1 MKRMTSLLVG
11 NTMASLG
18 ISMLIKS
25 GLGCFALTAGNIAL
39 ANWTGLTVGTTGMI
53 LEIIMLLLATY
64 LGEGIG
70 LTSIINAVYG
80 SLMIDVFSFILPS
93 NPLMIIGLLIIP
105 FGWVLMGRAAYGDTG
120 SNILMNALLKRYGLK
135 ISYTRSIQE
144 IVFLTLGL
152 LGARNYVTWLTIA
165 LTFGLGYL
173 LQFCYRLIK
182 YDPTEINHSFLIK
195 KSNDAFIK

>member
-1 MKRMTSLLVG
+1 MTSLLVG
-11 NTMASLG
+11 NTIASLG

-25 GLGCFALTAGNIAL
+25 GLGCFALTAGNMAL
-39 ANWTGLTVGTTGMI
+39 ANWFGITVGTAGMI

-70 LTSIINAVYG
+70 LTSIVNAIYG
-80 SLMIDVFSFILPS
+80 SVMIDVFSFILPS

-120 SNILMNALLKRYGLK
+120 SNILMNALLKKYGLS
-135 ISYTRSIQE
+135 ISLMRGTQE
-144 IVFLTLGL
+144 VVFLSLGL
-152 LGARNYVTWLTIA
+152 LGAREYVTWFTIA

-173 LQFCYRLIK
+173 LQICYKLVK
-182 YDPTEINHSFLIK
+182 YDPTKIKHSFLIK
-195 KSNDAFIK
+195 RGQ

>member
-11 NTMASLG
+11 NTIASLG
-18 ISMLIKS
+18 ISMLIRS
-25 GLGCFALTAGNIAL
+25 GLGCFALTAGNMAL
-39 ANWTGLTVGTTGMI
+39 ANWFGITVGTAGMI

-70 LTSIINAVYG
+70 LTSIVNAIYG
-80 SLMIDVFSFILPS
+80 SVMIDVFSFILPS

-120 SNILMNALLKRYGLK
+120 SNILMNALLKKYGLS
-135 ISYTRSIQE
+135 ISLMRGIQE
-144 IVFLTLGL
+144 IVFLSLGL
-152 LGARNYVTWLTIA
+152 LGAREYVTWLTIA

-173 LQFCYRLIK
+173 LQVCYKLVK
-182 YDPTEINHSFLIK
+182 YDPTEIKHNFLVK
-195 KSNDAFIK
+195 R

>member
-11 NTMASLG
+11 NTIASLG

-39 ANWTGLTVGTTGMI
+39 ANWFGITVGTAGMI

-70 LTSIINAVYG
+70 LTSIVNAVYG
-80 SLMIDVFSFILPS
+80 SVMIDVFSFILPS
-93 NPLMIIGLLIIP
+93 NPLMILGLLIIP

-120 SNILMNALLKRYGLK
+120 SNILMNALLKKYGLS
-135 ISYTRSIQE
+135 ISFMRGIQE
-144 IVFLTLGL
+144 VVFLSLGL
-152 LGARNYVTWLTIA
+152 LGARQYVTWLTIA

-173 LQFCYRLIK
+173 LQFCYGLVK

-195 KSNDAFIK
+195 RGH

>member
-1 MKRMTSLLVG
+1 MTSLLVG
-11 NTMASLG
+11 NTIASLG

-25 GLGCFALTAGNIAL
+25 GFGCFALTAGNMAL
-39 ANWTGLTVGTTGMI
+39 ANWFGITVGTAGMI

-70 LTSIINAVYG
+70 LTSIVNAIYG
-80 SLMIDVFSFILPS
+80 SVMIDVFSFILPFS
-93 NPLMIIGLLIIP
+93 PLMIIGLLIIP

-120 SNILMNALLKRYGLK
+120 SNILMNALLKKYGLK
-135 ISYTRSIQE
+135 ISYTRGIQE
-144 IVFLTLGL
+144 VVFLTLGL

-173 LQFCYRLIK
+173 LQFCYRLVK

-195 KSNDAFIK
+195 KSQ

>member
-11 NTMASLG
+11 NTIASLG

-25 GLGCFALTAGNIAL
+25 GLGCFALTAGNMAL
-39 ANWTGLTVGTTGMI
+39 ANWFGITVGTAGMI
-53 LEIIMLLLATY
+53 LELIMLLLATY

-70 LTSIINAVYG
+70 LTSIVNAIYG
-80 SLMIDVFSFILPS
+80 SIMIDVFSFILPS

-120 SNILMNALLKRYGLK
+120 SNILMNALLKKFGLK
-135 ISYTRSIQE
+135 ISITRGIQE
-144 IVFLTLGL
+144 VVFFTLGL
-152 LGARNYVTWLTIA
+152 LGAREYVTWFTIA

-173 LQFCYRLIK
+173 LQICYKLVK
-182 YDPTEINHSFLIK
+182 YDPTKIKHSFLIK
-195 KSNDAFIK
+195 RG

>member
-11 NTMASLG
+11 NTIASLG

-25 GLGCFALTAGNIAL
+25 GLGCFALTAGNMAL
-39 ANWTGLTVGTTGMI
+39 ANWFGITVGTAGMI
-53 LEIIMLLLATY
+53 LELIMLLLATY

-70 LTSIINAVYG
+70 LTSIVNAIYG
-80 SLMIDVFSFILPS
+80 SIMIDVFSFILPS

-120 SNILMNALLKRYGLK
+120 SNILMNALLKKYGLS
-135 ISYTRSIQE
+135 ISLMRGIQE
-144 IVFLTLGL
+144 IVFLSLGL
-152 LGARNYVTWLTIA
+152 LGAREYVTWFTIA

-173 LQFCYRLIK
+173 LQICYKLVK
-182 YDPTEINHSFLIK
+182 YDPTKIKHSFLIK
-195 KSNDAFIK
+195 RG

>member
-11 NTMASLG
+11 NTIASLG

-39 ANWTGLTVGTTGMI
+39 ANWFGITVGTAGMI

-70 LTSIINAVYG
+70 LTSIVNAVYG
-80 SLMIDVFSFILPS
+80 SVMIDVFSFILPS
-93 NPLMIIGLLIIP
+93 NPLMILGLLIIP

-120 SNILMNALLKRYGLK
+120 SNILMNALLKKYGLS
-135 ISYTRSIQE
+135 ISFMRGIQE
-144 IVFLTLGL
+144 VVFLSLGL
-152 LGARNYVTWLTIA
+152 LGARQYVTWLTIA

-173 LQFCYRLIK
+173 LQFCYGLVK
-182 YDPTEINHSFLIK
+182 YDPTDINHSFLIK
-195 KSNDAFIK
+195 RGH

>member
-1 MKRMTSLLVG
+1 MTSLLVG
-11 NTMASLG
+11 NTVASLG

-39 ANWTGLTVGTTGMI
+39 ANWTGITVGTAGMI
-53 LEIIMLLLATY
+53 LEVIMLLIATY

-70 LTSIINAVYG
+70 LTSIVNAIYG
-80 SLMIDVFSFILPS
+80 SVMIDVFSFILPS

-120 SNILMNALLKRYGLK
+120 SNILMNALLKKYGLS
-135 ISYTRSIQE
+135 ISLMRGTQE
-144 IVFLTLGL
+144 VVFLSLGL
-152 LGARNYVTWLTIA
+152 LGAREYVTWFTIA

-173 LQFCYRLIK
+173 LQVCYKLVK
-182 YDPTEINHSFLIK
+182 YDPTEIKHSFLVK
-195 KSNDAFIK
+195 R

>member
-1 MKRMTSLLVG
+1 MTSLLVG
-11 NTMASLG
+11 NTVASLG

-39 ANWTGLTVGTTGMI
+39 ANWFGITVGIAGMI
-53 LEIIMLLLATY
+53 LEVTMLLLATY

-80 SLMIDVFSFILPS
+80 SLMIDVFNAILPS
-93 NPLMIIGLLIIP
+93 NPLLGLGLLIIP

-120 SNILMNALLKRYGLK
+120 SNILMNALLKKYGLK
-135 ISYTRSIQE
+135 ISYTRGIQE
-144 IVFLTLGL
+144 VVFLTLGL

-173 LQFCYRLIK
+173 LQFCYRLVK

-195 KSNDAFIK
+195 KSQ

>member
-11 NTMASLG
+11 NTIASLG
-18 ISMLIKS
+18 ISMLIRS
-25 GLGCFALTAGNIAL
+25 GLGCFALTAGNMAL
-39 ANWTGLTVGTTGMI
+39 ANWFGITVGTAGMI

-70 LTSIINAVYG
+70 LTSIVNAIYG
-80 SLMIDVFSFILPS
+80 SIMIDVFNFILPS
-93 NPLMIIGLLIIP
+93 TPLMIVGLLIIP

-120 SNILMNALLKRYGLK
+120 SNILMNALLKKYGLS
-135 ISYTRSIQE
+135 ISFMRGIQE
-144 IVFLTLGL
+144 VVFLSLGL
-152 LGARNYVTWLTIA
+152 LGARQYVTWLTIA

-173 LQFCYRLIK
+173 LQFCYGLVK

-195 KSNDAFIK
+195 RGH

>member
-11 NTMASLG
+11 NTIASLG

-39 ANWTGLTVGTTGMI
+39 ANWTGLTVGTAGMI
-53 LEIIMLLLATY
+53 LEVTMLLLATY

-80 SLMIDVFSFILPS
+80 SLMIDVFSAILPS
-93 NPLMIIGLLIIP
+93 NPLLGLGLLIIP
-105 FGWVLMGRAAYGDTG
+105 FGWVLMGRAGFGDTG
-120 SNILMNALLKRYGLK
+120 SNILMNALLKRYGLS
-135 ISYTRSIQE
+135 ISFMRGIQE
-144 IVFLTLGL
+144 VVFLSLGL
-152 LGARNYVTWLTIA
+152 LGAREYVTWFTIA

-173 LQFCYRLIK
+173 LQVCYKLVK
-182 YDPTEINHSFLIK
+182 YDPTEIKHSFLVK
-195 KSNDAFIK
+195 R